1 MSISHNI
8 YNINGYNIIL
18 IKNEIDNISVKSY
31 IDTGYIHE
39 DKDNLGINHLI
50 EHVLVNGNPQ
60 CENDCI
66 TDMNKKG
73 ILMNASTGLNMIN
86 YFTTGLSSDL
96 EKMVKFIVETTINYK
111 NINNKIIEKE
121 KKAVLNELLTN
132 SNNSLINVY
141 HTLFDNLFSYYGL
154 INFFNYKQQIDNLNH
169 LNEEK
174 LKNFYHKHYKNIL
187 FIVSGNFDKK
197 TVLNLF
203 EELLK
208 NNKIDKF
215 TVQSTVNHCFKFKKG
230 AYFLQNN
237 NIKNTTIMI
246 GFPCIIDNSINN
258 SILVDITCKYIKNI
272 CMDILR
278 AKENLIYGIDIIPS
292 INYCGTSVQVTLNVS
307 NENAKKTL
315 ERFIKLIKDNFN
327 KIDNKFLEGI
337 KKNYIYS
344 KNKNNVEEESIFYEN
359 MYINKIFNRCKDK
372 ICDLHE
378 YSNMYLNVKDLDIK
392 KILPVL
398 FNFDKMVLVYT
409 SQKSMT

>member
-8 YNINGYNIIL
+8 YNINGYNILL
-18 IKNEIDNISVKSY
+18 INNNIDNISVKSY

-39 DKDNLGINHLI
+39 DKENLGINHLI
-50 EHVLVNGNPQ
+50 EHVLVNGNSQ

-73 ILMNASTGLNMIN
+73 ILMNASTGLNIIN
-86 YFTTGLSSDL
+86 YFTMGLSSDL
-96 EKMVKFIVETTINYK
+96 EKMIKFLIETTINYK

-141 HTLFDNLFSYYGL
+141 HTLFEKLFAYYGL
-154 INFFNYKQQIDNLNH
+154 SNFFNYKQQITNLQN

-174 LKNFYHKHYKNIL
+174 LKKFYHKHYKKIL

-215 TVQSTVNHCFKFKKG
+215 TIESSIDNCFKFQKG
-230 AYFLQNN
+230 AYFLANN

-246 GFPCIIDNSINN
+246 GFPSIIDNSIYN

-272 CMDILR
+272 SMDILR
-278 AKENLIYGIDIIPS
+278 AKENLIYGIDVVPS
-292 INYCGTSVQVTLNVS
+292 INYCGTSVQVTFNVS
-307 NENAKKTL
+307 NENSKKTL
-315 ERFIKLIKDNFN
+315 ERYGKLMKENFN
-327 KIDNKFLEGI
+327 KIDNKFLDGI
-337 KKNYIYS
+337 KKNFKYF

-359 MYINKIFNRCKDK
+359 MYINKIFNRCEDK
-372 ICDLHE
+372 ICENDE
-378 YSNMYLNVKDLDIK
+378 YSNMYLNVKDTDIK

-409 SQKSMT
+409 SQKSML